1 MSQARGTDL
10 VRNCPESGTVVVM
23 SNCKVFRAAR
33 KATSVTNVQRAGA
46 LATGTTQKPV
56 VSSE

>member
-10 VRNCPESGTVVVM
+10 VRNCPESGTVVM

-33 KATSVTNVQRAGA
+33 KATSMTNVQRAGA
-46 LATGTTQKPV
+46 LATGTTQKLV